1 MIPSPLCG
9 TSRRHAN
16 QTLTSPH
23 ETKRELHIFSD
34 QEWMAIRHSQM
45 DVAPNCIFPAR
56 ERKSVAQYLATIG
69 AVLFAFVKLPVR
81 I

>member
-1 MIPSPLCG
+1 MKPSHLFGITMKQANETVSSPLE
-9 TSRRHAN
+9 A
-16 QTLTSPH
+16 
-23 ETKRELHIFSD
+23 KRELHIFSD

-45 DVAPNCIFPAR
+45 DVASNCIFPAR

-69 AVLFAFVKLPVR
+69 AVLIAFVKLPVR